1 MEIKDHSS
9 ITLLPTA
16 KASSSDKYIE
26 MPDMYSSLWKKVF
39 IGANNLKA
47 SDIHIHQYENEL
59 RIQFRIH
66 GEKILF
72 ESRRGG
78 KSFRDQFINRLKQIA
93 GFNLSVNDEAQDR
106 AFSLKT
112 TISRY
117 RGIITPAVFGE
128 YVVFRII
135 RESDL
140 PSLDYLNMNIN
151 TLADLKNTLS
161 MKQGFICITGPT
173 GSGKSNTL
181 QASLMSMKRDSKNI
195 ITIEDPIERILPDIT
210 QQQISTKLT
219 WDKAIKSAM
228 RQDPDVILIGEIRD
242 RESASLA
249 LEAAQTGHLV
259 LSTLHTNDASGVVDR
274 LIGLG
279 VEKRLI
285 AENLLYVSAQ
295 RLLLLLCPFCKIIAG
310 DIFFTRGAGCQ
321 SCGKGKGVIGRI
333 PIIEYFTK
341 PNPESILSYSKTTF
355 RKKELKTNLYL
366 ECFELVKKGQVDCE
380 ELKNWEEYK

>member
-1 MEIKDHSS
+1 MEVKEQAS
-9 ITLLPTA
+9 INLLPTA
-16 KASSSDKYIE
+16 KASNSDKYLE
-26 MPDMYSSLWKKVF
+26 MPDMYSSFWKKVF
-39 IGANNLKA
+39 IGANNSKA

-66 GEKILF
+66 GEKVLF
-72 ESRRGG
+72 DSRRGE
-78 KSFRDQFINRLKQIA
+78 KSFRDQFINRLKQIV
-93 GFNLSVNDEAQDR
+93 GFNLSVNDDAQDR

-112 TISRY
+112 TSSRY

-135 RESDL
+135 REDDL
-140 PSLDYLNMNIN
+140 PSLDNLNMKPD
-151 TLADLKNTLS
+151 TLLELRNTLS

-210 QQQISTKLT
+210 QQQISNKLT
-219 WDKAIKSAM
+219 WNKAIKSAM

-295 RLLLLLCPFCKIIAG
+295 RLLLLLCPICKKIAG
-310 DIFFTRGAGCQ
+310 DIFYTRGEGCD

-333 PIIEYFTK
+333 PIIEYFTR
-341 PNPESILSYSKTTF
+341 PNPESILSYSKSIF
-355 RKKELKTNLYL
+355 RKTELKTNLYL
-366 ECFELVKKGQVDCE
+366 ECFDLVKKGLVDCE